1 VALVG
6 REKRAR
12 AVLVALLGEHGV
24 GQRLH
29 VGRIGVTGVVGVLDE
44 PPEPDR
50 VHVVGQGGHV
60 VLLDGLGE
68 GEAGRVAVALVDV
81 GLDGVEAL
89 GLALL
94 AIIDSMIDTVA
105 AERMSR

>member
-1 VALVG
+1 
-6 REKRAR
+6 
-12 AVLVALLGEHGV
+12 
-24 GQRLH
+24 
-29 VGRIGVTGVVGVLDE
+29 
-44 PPEPDR
+44 
-50 VHVVGQGGHV
+50 

-94 AIIDSMIDTVA
+94 GDHRLDDRHGGRRADVEVALGVA
-105 AERMSR
+105 AHLGPEHPRRLELRVVAVAMPSSAAV